1 MDITLA
7 FFVPSLLSIVM
18 LALGSSLARNK
29 NAHRAWGVLAGT
41 IVLLQG
47 VLLVGAWLLF
57 GLTLGGNLLAA
68 LTRNPLLCAG
78 FALWLPSLAARTVYF
93 TRGRKK
99 FADPK
104 NHDAA

>member
-1 MDITLA
+1 MDIVL

-18 LALGSSLARNK
+18 LALGGSLARNK

-47 VLLVGAWLLF
+47 VLLVGAWLLI
-57 GLTLGGNLLAA
+57 GLILGGDLLAA

-78 FALWLPSLAARTVYF
+78 FALWLPCLVARTVYF
-93 TRGRKK
+93 ARGRKK

-104 NHDAA
+104 DHDAA